1 MSINHC
7 IKTNGALD
15 FNLLQTSIERSLEG
29 VRYVQRSETLCYFWL
44 HGRSTRGVDVSVER
58 ENWIEIRTTSFS
70 NAADYHLTN
79 ELVGSICQLSNGELY
94 KENEDY
100 DEDDADTQEY
110 IITYLPVFPR
120 EEWEKL
126 LVQDTASLRIVI
138 TQLEETIT
146 LFGPIR
152 KTHFGLHIIKSFQ
165 EKTDQQLAGLLEKI
179 CLNVNYNWPDYD
191 YGNVMEVGEGF
202 ETKIVK
208 LLTNEAN
215 CIIDKYDYL
224 LLTKSENELIA
235 LTNDDLNNILPE
247 SWQRVDEYTIVAPIL
262 ADSAFL
268 HLIAAAEK
276 YNKIKEMVQ

>member
-1 MSINHC
+1 M
-7 IKTNGALD
+7 
-15 FNLLQTSIERSLEG
+15 
-29 VRYVQRSETLCYFWL
+29 
-44 HGRSTRGVDVSVER
+44 
-58 ENWIEIRTTSFS
+58 
-70 NAADYHLTN
+70 
-79 ELVGSICQLSNGELY
+79 
-94 KENEDY
+94 
-100 DEDDADTQEY
+100 
-110 IITYLPVFPR
+110 
-120 EEWEKL
+120 
-126 LVQDTASLRIVI
+126 
-138 TQLEETIT
+138 
-146 LFGPIR
+146 
-152 KTHFGLHIIKSFQ
+152 
-165 EKTDQQLAGLLEKI
+165 
-179 CLNVNYNWPDYD
+179 NVNYNWPDYD

-268 HLIAAAEK
+268 HLIAAAEQ